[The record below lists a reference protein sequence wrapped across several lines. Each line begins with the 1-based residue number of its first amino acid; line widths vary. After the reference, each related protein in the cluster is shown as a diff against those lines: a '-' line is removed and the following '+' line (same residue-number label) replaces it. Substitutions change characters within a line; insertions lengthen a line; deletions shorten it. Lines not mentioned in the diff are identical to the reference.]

1 MPLPSLG
8 RKRLRPCAIT
18 MITDIHTHNTVST
31 DGIICTTPHSFSPL
45 PGKFYSCGI
54 HPWETAGTGNDDI
67 GKLCRILARPEIA
80 AIGETGIDR
89 LKGAPATRQEELLRM
104 HIALSERFR
113 KPLIIHEVKA
123 ADIILAIHR
132 QTKPKMPW
140 VRHGFRGNA
149 QTARMYWS
157 KGIYLSVGEKFNA
170 EAVASIPE
178 ALLLLETDES
188 RRRVR
193 NETLRRLEHA
203 ETCAQDRNED
213 DRIRNPVPRRLRERS
228 FHRKT
233 LEFHSPQR
241 LRGDTLVL
249 TVEDDGA
256 GMTPEQ
262 LAHIYDQ
269 KESDESSSKIGY
281 RHASSCVA

>member
-1 MPLPSLG
+1 MACNKTNMPLPSLG

-157 KGIYLSVGEKFNA
+157 KGIYLSIGEKFNA
-170 EAVASIPE
+170 DAAASIPDGMLLIE
-178 ALLLLETDES
+178 TDGSRLSIYEIAGQVAKARQTTTEAMIELSARNISALLDS
-188 RRRVR
+188 C
-193 NETLRRLEHA
+193 HPA
-203 ETCAQDRNED
+203 
-213 DRIRNPVPRRLRERS
+213 
-228 FHRKT
+228 
-233 LEFHSPQR
+233 
-241 LRGDTLVL
+241 L
-249 TVEDDGA
+249 T
-256 GMTPEQ
+256 
-262 LAHIYDQ
+262 
-269 KESDESSSKIGY
+269 
-281 RHASSCVA
+281 

>member
-8 RKRLRPCAIT
+8 MKRLRPCAIT

-188 RRRVR
+188 RLSIYEIAGQVAKARQTTMEAMIELSAR
-193 NETLRRLEHA
+193 NISALLDSCHPA
-203 ETCAQDRNED
+203 
-213 DRIRNPVPRRLRERS
+213 
-228 FHRKT
+228 
-233 LEFHSPQR
+233 
-241 LRGDTLVL
+241 L
-249 TVEDDGA
+249 T
-256 GMTPEQ
+256 
-262 LAHIYDQ
+262 
-269 KESDESSSKIGY
+269 
-281 RHASSCVA
+281 